1 MRLRSAGDTEAK
13 YLDVVDGVC
22 CGLGSFGGLFI
33 VVVSVCSVIVVVITG
48 VVITRWR
55 GLVGVVVGWVHGR
68 IGLGGG

>member
-1 MRLRSAGDTEAK
+1 MEAK

-22 CGLGSFGGLFI
+22 CGLGAFGGLFI
-33 VVVSVCSVIVVVITG
+33 VVVSVCSVIVVVIMG

-68 IGLGGG
+68 IGLGGE